1 MRRSH
6 GVRFEP
12 VEIDIEV
19 FEDET
24 LLDAAFRQGLRLA
37 HGCKEGQCAACK
49 SFLLAGEVELD
60 RHSTFALADYEEE
73 EGYILL
79 CRARAYS
86 DLEVEL
92 LHYDED
98 MLTAGVPIRT
108 LGTKVHSIQPLTH
121 DIYKLSLALDRGDR
135 LDFHPGQYVDI
146 QVPGT
151 DATRSF
157 SMCNTPAVADRLE
170 FMVKLYPDGRFSRML
185 RGELVPGD
193 ELWVKGPYGVF
204 VLREHS
210 DADLIFIGGGAG
222 MAPIWSLLCSIAE
235 RGIERRV
242 AYYFGARTAG
252 DLFHVRE
259 LAHISKQLPD
269 FRFVP
274 ALSEPPDD
282 AWAGE
287 VGLITDVVDHME
299 GGLSGHD
306 AYLCGPP
313 QMIDAAIPVLV
324 AHGMPEARIFY
335 DKFTVTAAEDEHGA
349 AR

>member
-1 MRRSH
+1 V
-6 GVRFEP
+6 GI
-12 VEIDIEV
+12 EIEA

-24 LLDAAFRQGLRLA
+24 VLDAAFRQGLRLA

-60 RHSTFALADYEEE
+60 RYSTFALADYEQE
-73 EGYILL
+73 EGYTLL

-98 MLTAGVPIRT
+98 MLTAGLPIRT
-108 LGTKVHSIQPLTH
+108 LATKVHSIQPLTH
-121 DIYKLSLALDRGDR
+121 DIYKLSLALDRRDR

-146 QVPGT
+146 LVPGT
-151 DATRSF
+151 DARRSF

-170 FMVKLYPDGRFSRML
+170 FMVKVYPGGRFSGLL
-185 RGELVPGD
+185 RDALAPGD
-193 ELWVKGPYGVF
+193 ELSVKGPYGVF

-210 DADLIFIGGGAG
+210 HADLIFIGGGAG
-222 MAPIWSLLCSIAE
+222 MAPIWSLLRSIAE
-235 RGIERRV
+235 RGIERRG
-242 AYYFGARTAG
+242 AYYFGARTAS
-252 DLFHVRE
+252 DLFQLRE
-259 LAHISKQLPD
+259 LARLSKQLRD

-274 ALSEPPDD
+274 ALSEPLADD
-282 AWAGE
+282 GWAGE
-287 VGLITDVVDHME
+287 VGLITDVVDRME
-299 GGLSGHD
+299 GDLSGHD

-313 QMIDAAIPVLV
+313 QMIDASIPMLV
-324 AHGMPEARIFY
+324 AHGVPEARIFY
-335 DKFTVTAAEDEHGA
+335 DKFTTTAAEDEHAA